1 MKSTYPSR
9 VEAPVVVFV
18 VVVLAI
24 SNILVNRVL
33 PAWSYVPWNV
43 AVAALVVMI
52 GVRTLPVG
60 RLGLARW
67 RSGVG
72 GLWSLRS

>member
-1 MKSTYPSR
+1 M
-9 VEAPVVVFV
+9 VFV